1 MFSLTTKNKHNFDKI
16 SCLMA
21 IIFSI
26 TLSLTEEH
34 PITFSPILFHQ
45 VFLITQQK
53 LFTNS
58 WIQYNDATDIE
69 ERINFRIVTRSCC
82 SCCSMP
88 WAMHKDL
95 MYFCGTQKGC

>member
-1 MFSLTTKNKHNFDKI
+1 MKVHVIVEFSLTTKNKDNFDKI

-26 TLSLTEEH
+26 TLQQKDER
-34 PITFSPILFHQ
+34 PITFSPILFLQ

-58 WIQYNDATDIE
+58 WIQ
-69 ERINFRIVTRSCC
+69 
-82 SCCSMP
+82 
-88 WAMHKDL
+88 
-95 MYFCGTQKGC
+95 

>member
-1 MFSLTTKNKHNFDKI
+1 
-16 SCLMA
+16 MA

-26 TLSLTEEH
+26 TLQQKDER
-34 PITFSPILFHQ
+34 PITFSPILFLQ

-58 WIQYNDATDIE
+58 WIQYYNDDATDIE
-69 ERINFRIVTRSCC
+69 ERINFCIITTRSCF
-82 SCCSMP
+82 SFSFMP

-95 MYFCGTQKGC
+95 MYFCGTQRGPSLLEMV